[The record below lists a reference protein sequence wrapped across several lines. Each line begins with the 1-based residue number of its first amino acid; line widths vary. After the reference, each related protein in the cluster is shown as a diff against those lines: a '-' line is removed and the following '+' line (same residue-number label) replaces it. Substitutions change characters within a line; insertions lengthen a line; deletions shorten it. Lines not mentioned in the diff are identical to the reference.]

1 MKLEMDFAKYKTLQH
16 FDNLVKK
23 VSKDIDK
30 KSTYSKKM
38 QSEHQKEQDQKN
50 KTLVEKVIKPDDI
63 FTMTTKGSTRDF
75 FGSRDKRAI

>member
-38 QSEHQKEQDQKN
+38 QSEHQKEQD
-50 KTLVEKVIKPDDI
+50 
-63 FTMTTKGSTRDF
+63 
-75 FGSRDKRAI
+75 